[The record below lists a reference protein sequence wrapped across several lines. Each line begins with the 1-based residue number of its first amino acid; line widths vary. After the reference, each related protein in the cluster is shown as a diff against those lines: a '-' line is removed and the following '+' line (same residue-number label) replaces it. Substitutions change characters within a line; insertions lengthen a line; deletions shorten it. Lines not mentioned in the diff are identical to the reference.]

1 MKAFE
6 QINLIELVE
15 IYIHSE
21 KYNLSNLYNVKNYLK
36 ATYPDKIVFTVMT
49 YLRGEFTR
57 DEEVI
62 FLDLHKHI

>member
-1 MKAFE
+1 MEAFE
-6 QINLIELVE
+6 QINLIELVK

-21 KYNLSNLYNVKNYLK
+21 KYNLSNLYDVKKYLK
-36 ATYPDKIVFTVMT
+36 ETYLDKIVFTVMM

>member
-1 MKAFE
+1 MKTFE
-6 QINLIELVE
+6 QINLIELVK

-21 KYNLSNLYNVKNYLK
+21 KYNLSDLYAVKKYLK
-36 ATYPDKIVFTVMT
+36 DTYPDKIVFTVMT

-57 DEEVI
+57 TQEVL

>member
-1 MKAFE
+1 MKAFK

-21 KYNLSNLYNVKNYLK
+21 KYNLSDLYAVKKYLK
-36 ATYPDKIVFTVMT
+36 YTYPDKMVFTVMT

-57 DEEVI
+57 DEEVL